1 MKCPTRY
8 VTDISPSTKRATDR
22 RARQVEK
29 DYANR
34 MKNMD
39 RDVMGHDNATG
50 PEPFAKVLGKTFGG
64 KIQVIVPGAFG
75 EANKELDPLAH
86 RLARLTDKTDAC
98 PKNQSKWK
106 IC

>member
-1 MKCPTRY
+1 MTTQCIDTIHFGTARNKTAIFEVKGIMKYPTRY
-8 VTDISPSTKRATDR
+8 ATDISPTTKRATDR

-50 PEPFAKVLGKTFGG
+50 PGPCAKVLGKTFGG
-64 KIQVIVPGAFG
+64 KI
-75 EANKELDPLAH
+75 
-86 RLARLTDKTDAC
+86 
-98 PKNQSKWK
+98 
-106 IC
+106 